1 MSRKSWVRNRSA
13 RRAALLAGITF
24 LAASPVEAQT
34 NQADPVGAN
43 TTPASD
49 NGLKDIVVT
58 AQRREQR
65 LQDVPI
71 QVTALGPETIAKAG
85 IKSTA
90 DALTLVPNVTFD
102 QSFTYLNSFVTFRG
116 ISQINNAD
124 PPVAVVIDGVPQN
137 NQKQLSQ
144 DLFDVERIEVLKGP
158 QGGLYGRNALGG
170 AINIVTRQPSNK
182 FEGFLDGTYGNGDSI
197 NVSGALSGPLVE
209 DILLFRVSGSFRH
222 DGGRIENV
230 YTGDNVDFIHHD
242 YSARGQLLYEGIN
255 KLKIDLRGDY
265 RNFSAGGIYDSIVLS
280 GNANDIQPPRE
291 NIQGLTFGHIADVS
305 LKAEY
310 DFGPVTL
317 SSTSA
322 FNRIVEDYRGD
333 LDFSN
338 PRDLPNGFLG
348 LGIQVG
354 QGQNLG
360 VRQYSQEVRLVSND
374 KSPFRY
380 IFGAYYL
387 HTQRELD
394 TRGFIDLNSSRSQ
407 FDDPAL
413 GIIHLSEDNHNDAYA
428 LYGQADYDI
437 TSSLTLS
444 GALRYD
450 NDHRDQI
457 NVLNGADRQA
467 DFGKVQP
474 KVTLTYKLDPRKLVY
489 ATYSTGFRS
498 GGFNAPTVAIPLFKA
513 ETLQNYEAGFKTT
526 WLDNKLRFNGAVYV
540 ERDKNY
546 QFFFVD
552 VKTASQ
558 IIGNLDNVHIW
569 GVEFD
574 SQAQLTRQLEVSAAI
589 GTTDTNIRSASIFP
603 SAVGNH
609 TPRTTPW
616 TANLGAQYTHPIKD
630 NLNFVVRADYQ
641 HLGRKYWQLDNVD
654 VQKPINL
661 VNLRAGLDGGRWSLY
676 GFGHNVLNIKYYADY
691 NPANFSGLPY
701 DTGFR
706 AQPATYGVEAKLKF

>member
-1 MSRKSWVRNRSA
+1 MTRKFLIRT
-13 RRAALLAGITF
+13 RAVLLAGIT
-24 LAASPVEAQT
+24 LIAAPAAAQT
-34 NQADPVGAN
+34 TGSTPPSGS
-43 TTPASD
+43 TTAATD
-49 NGLKDIVVT
+49 TGLQDIVVT
-58 AQRREQR
+58 AQRREER

-71 QVTALGPETIAKAG
+71 QVTAIGQQTIERAG

-124 PPVAVVIDGVPQN
+124 PPVAVVVDGVPQN

-144 DLFDVERIEVLKGP
+144 DLFDVERVEVLKGP

-170 AINIVTRQPSNK
+170 AINIVTRQPTNQ
-182 FEGFLDGTYGNGDSI
+182 FEGFLDGTYGNGDAI
-197 NVSGALSGPLVE
+197 NVSGAISGPLVK
-209 DILLFRVSGSFRH
+209 DALLFRASGSYRH
-222 DGGRIENV
+222 DGGRIENAF
-230 YTGDNVDFIHHD
+230 TGRDVDFVHHD
-242 YSARGQLLYEGIN
+242 YSFRGQLLYEGIDHL
-255 KLKIDLRGDY
+255 KLDARGDY

-280 GNANDIQPPRE
+280 GNANDIEPPRE
-291 NIQGLTFGHIADVS
+291 NIEGLTFGHIANAS
-305 LKAEY
+305 LKADY

-317 SSTSA
+317 TSISA

-338 PRDLPNGFLG
+338 PRDLPKGFLG

-374 KSPFRY
+374 KGPLRY
-380 IFGAYYL
+380 ILGSYYL
-387 HTQRELD
+387 HTQRSLD
-394 TRGFIDLNSSRSQ
+394 TRGFVDLDSSRSQ
-407 FDDPAL
+407 FDNPAL
-413 GIIHLSEDNHNDAYA
+413 SIIHLSEDNHNDAYA
-428 LYGQADYDI
+428 VYGQADYDI

-450 NDHRDQI
+450 HDHRDQT
-457 NVLNGADRQA
+457 NVLTGADRQA
-467 DFGKVQP
+467 SFGKVQP

-498 GGFNAPTVAIPLFKA
+498 GGFNAPTVSIPLFKA

-526 WLDNKLRFNGAVYV
+526 WLDNKLRLNGAVYL
-540 ERDKNY
+540 ERDRNY
-546 QFFFVD
+546 QFFFTD
-552 VKTASQ
+552 ASSASQ
-558 IIGNLDNVHIW
+558 IIGNLDRVHIW

-574 SQAQLTRQLEVSAAI
+574 GQAQLTRELEVSAAF
-589 GTTDTNIRSASIFP
+589 GTTDTNIRGSTIFP

-616 TANLGAQYTHPIKD
+616 TANLGAQYARPVAGD
-630 NLNFVVRADYQ
+630 LNLVLRADYQ
-641 HLGRKYWQLDNVD
+641 HISRKYWQVDNVD

-661 VNLRAGLDGGRWSLY
+661 VNLRAGFDGPRWALY
-676 GFGHNVLNIKYYADY
+676 GFGRNILNVRYYADY
-691 NPANFSGLPY
+691 NPGNFAGLPY
-701 DTGFR
+701 DIGFR